1 RAQPSPDACLSG
13 SARRA
18 EASTHFG
25 GGRRRGG
32 RGAAEHLRVGASS
45 DWDCVS
51 DPENK
56 TIKLAAAGTS
66 GIFAPTGTQ
75 LLNLSDNSVWDPRQF
90 TLTTEDGSVYTI
102 DQDGGVSQIEDRDAN
117 TLSITRD
124 GIWSSM
130 GQSVPFVRDAK

>member
-1 RAQPSPDACLSG
+1 GPRGAYWHATVTDLSISTEFSLAPS
-13 SARRA
+13 
-18 EASTHFG
+18 ASTTITSSSPS
-25 GGRRRGG
+25 GRHSRFRPTT
-32 RGAAEHLRVGASS
+32 LCQYFTPPDPSNV
-45 DWDCVS
+45 DWECVS
-51 DPENK
+51 DPDDK

-117 TLSITRD
+117 TLSITR
-124 GIWSSM
+124 
-130 GQSVPFVRDAK
+130 